1 MNIEC
6 ILRQLGFDS
15 KPYSVISFISA
26 EDGSPYPVW
35 RIDYPDG
42 SFVLKKAKGREI
54 QNYQSYLFEDVSY
67 APRFYGTTESEGDQY
82 LLLEYIQGTDLTR
95 CNRKDLTAVLDS
107 LVAMQSQFWGR
118 EMSADA
124 LDSRL
129 NRRQYLGNQ
138 RLERAYDAFLE
149 DCKQIPSTLCHD
161 DLLPFNVIVS
171 DKRCVFIDW
180 EVGGILPYPTS
191 MARLIAH
198 TEESEDAFFF
208 MTESDR
214 TFAIDYYFEKL
225 VKGRG
230 VAYDTY
236 CRSLDLSLFYEYCE
250 WVYVGNKYQQPNT
263 QRYQK
268 YLDLAIKQAEKLG
281 Y

>member
-1 MNIEC
+1 
-6 ILRQLGFDS
+6 
-15 KPYSVISFISA
+15 
-26 EDGSPYPVW
+26 
-35 RIDYPDG
+35 
-42 SFVLKKAKGREI
+42 
-54 QNYQSYLFEDVSY
+54 
-67 APRFYGTTESEGDQY
+67 
-82 LLLEYIQGTDLTR
+82 
-95 CNRKDLTAVLDS
+95 
-107 LVAMQSQFWGR
+107 
-118 EMSADA
+118 
-124 LDSRL
+124 
-129 NRRQYLGNQ
+129 
-138 RLERAYDAFLE
+138 
-149 DCKQIPSTLCHD
+149 
-161 DLLPFNVIVS
+161 
-171 DKRCVFIDW
+171 
-180 EVGGILPYPTS
+180 
-191 MARLIAH
+191 
-198 TEESEDAFFF
+198 